1 MPNGEWRDVSVSCK
15 ARQALKNEKIFISI
29 HIEINYDAIHVS
41 QAPCGLWP
49 VACGLW
55 QRVV

>member
-49 VACGLW
+49 VACG
-55 QRVV
+55 RG